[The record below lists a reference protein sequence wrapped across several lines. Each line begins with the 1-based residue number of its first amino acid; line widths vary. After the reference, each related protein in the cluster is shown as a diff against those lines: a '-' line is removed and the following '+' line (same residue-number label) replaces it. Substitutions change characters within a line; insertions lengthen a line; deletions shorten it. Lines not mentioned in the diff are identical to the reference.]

1 MPIYEYRCKK
11 CQNTFEML
19 VSVRDSDKKIIN
31 CPKCNKKLAHKIP
44 SRFSPFAKCEDQ
56 RPLEED
62 NKEFKSK
69 NRAAINIGN
78 AGNVTLDNLLVKGGS
93 IANVYGNANVQIK
106 NSKKI
111 P

>member
-44 SRFSPFAKCEDQ
+44 SRFSPSIKGEDQ
-56 RPLEED
+56 RPVEE
-62 NKEFKSK
+62 NYKEVQNK
-69 NRAAINIGN
+69 NRAAIHIGN
-78 AGNVTLDNLLVKGGS
+78 AGNVTIDNVLVKGGS

>member
-1 MPIYEYRCKK
+1 MPIYEYRCEK

-19 VSVRDSDKKIIN
+19 SSVRDSDKKIIN
-31 CPKCNKKLAHKIP
+31 CPKCNKKFAHKIP
-44 SRFSPFAKCEDQ
+44 SRFSTLGKGGDQ
-56 RPLEED
+56 GPLEED
-62 NKEFKSK
+62 NEEFQNK

-78 AGNVTLDNLLVKGGS
+78 AGNVRLDNLLVKGGS